1 MMGPDIFTNPFVG
14 GFSLLMVAI
23 IMILFI
29 VKLMPYIFTKS
40 NTFKILEL
48 LKLLIIFVPLA
59 FALGSLF
66 DYVAFDLVGWI
77 NFAIIALSGLYFIE
91 LILKQMKKVMHK

>member
-40 NTFKILEL
+40 KILEL

-91 LILKQMKKVMHK
+91 LILKQMKVMHK